1 MDDLERK
8 ICEIIAKEARIDV
21 ATVVPTATIEDLKI
35 ASIDL
40 VQIIFAIEEAFDI
53 EIPED
58 AVGLDVKNVG
68 DVVAAVRR
76 LVEAKG
82 GAAPAP
88 APAPKAT

>member
-1 MDDLERK
+1 MDDIEKK

-21 ATVVPTATIEDLKI
+21 ATVVPAATIQDLKI

-40 VQIIFAIEEAFDI
+40 VQIIFSIEEAFDI
-53 EIPED
+53 QIPED

-76 LVEAKG
+76 LVAEQGG
-82 GAAPAP
+82 GAS
-88 APAPKAT
+88 APKAG

>member
-1 MDDLERK
+1 MDDIEKK
-8 ICEIIAKEARIDV
+8 ICEIIAKEARIDI
-21 ATVVPTATIEDLKI
+21 ATVTPSATIQDLKI

-53 EIPED
+53 QIPED

-76 LVEAKG
+76 LVAEQG
-82 GAAPAP
+82 GAA
-88 APAPKAT
+88 APKAT

>member
-1 MDDLERK
+1 MDDIEKK

-21 ATVVPTATIEDLKI
+21 ATVVPTATIQDLKI

-40 VQIIFAIEEAFDI
+40 VQIIFSIEEAFDI
-53 EIPED
+53 QIPED

-76 LVEAKG
+76 LVSEQG
-82 GAAPAP
+82 GAAA
-88 APAPKAT
+88 APKAG

>member
-1 MDDLERK
+1 MDDIEKK

-21 ATVVPTATIEDLKI
+21 ATVVPTATIQDLKI

-53 EIPED
+53 QIPED

-76 LVEAKG
+76 LVAEQG
-82 GAAPAP
+82 GASS
-88 APAPKAT
+88 APKAG